1 MTTKKCLFS
10 LGDRRRRSVAM
21 AIERGTHFAALAL
34 HQAESLGR
42 SQGDQ
47 IGQLEFDLPRLVRGL
62 QEKNSIVLF
71 PTLHENIIPR
81 RIKDKKE
88 FAFSSMTTFIR
99 PPHFEQIIGST
110 S

>member
-1 MTTKKCLFS
+1 
-10 LGDRRRRSVAM
+10 M

-62 QEKNSIVLF
+62 QEKNSLVLF
-71 PTLHENIIPR
+71 PTLHTIIIPHKESTLLEFVGHPVPFDV
-81 RIKDKKE
+81 KDLLPKDVL
-88 FAFSSMTTFIR
+88 TG
-99 PPHFEQIIGST
+99 IGQ
-110 S
+110 